1 MTNSID
7 NEQNFDENNSP
18 KLFFLMYNTVHTS
31 IYTLEEPP
39 IYLVISYN
47 KHGMLILPPPQPHYF
62 AMGTEDLFLPESPL
76 GIKTKVKGTYWSD
89 DS

>member
-7 NEQNFDENNSP
+7 NGQNFDENNSP

-39 IYLVISYN
+39 IYLVISNY
-47 KHGMLILPPPQPHYF
+47 KHGMLILSPSP
-62 AMGTEDLFLPESPL
+62 TTLFFN
-76 GIKTKVKGTYWSD
+76 GN
-89 DS
+89 